1 MTTCAYTLA
10 ECVVDGHLESM
21 PYMSSMQ
28 GSHSPGSETA
38 MACFTLSMTLTPVTD
53 GARSHH
59 ACKFGRALVYS
70 HDAMKGGLQPATMK
84 HGSRLLS
91 WSIGEMWTSVVQG
104 YFWLQGR
111 TSMCGSWSQA
121 GAILRVGPG
130 GPWFAAVPK
139 DSWPEDEEA
148 CQDILKVSK
157 RPQHFTTCYCPSAC
171 SCWQNATV
179 SYCKDPRPYLLA
191 TSCKTFMCPLLFA
204 LMPGWMVS
212 WPMSGMHRVLAGLSS
227 ASLQRAE
234 TGQAGRLP
242 YNIAAM
248 HLIGS
253 MKIA

>member
-157 RPQHFTTCYCPSAC
+157 RPQHFTTCYCPLCMLMLAECHCELLQGPKTISPCYKLQDFHVSLAIC
-171 SCWQNATV
+171 SYARL
-179 SYCKDPRPYLLA
+179 DGILA
-191 TSCKTFMCPLLFA
+191 HVRHA
-204 LMPGWMVS
+204 
-212 WPMSGMHRVLAGLSS
+212 
-227 ASLQRAE
+227 
-234 TGQAGRLP
+234 
-242 YNIAAM
+242 
-248 HLIGS
+248 
-253 MKIA
+253 